1 MFQFIIIGAVG
12 ILFSVLG
19 YLVMVK
25 KKTSLIHHYHL
36 RGGTLKIIA
45 ALWEDFYS
53 F

>member
-25 KKTSLIHHYHL
+25 KNKLNTPLSSKGSKGY
-36 RGGTLKIIA
+36 
-45 ALWEDFYS
+45 
-53 F
+53 